1 MVLLGRLITILGV
14 YGTRVVGERPAEDAM
29 IRSVGMHDPA
39 SELLDKGDILL
50 AVGVSD
56 AGRAVELAAE
66 TGALAVVVR
75 TGKKADP
82 PRPAVD
88 LARRHGI
95 VLLVVD
101 PAVSWGQV
109 TGIVHGMVLE
119 GGETE
124 AGRGPKLGRAHV

>member
-39 SELLDKGDILL
+39 SELHDKGDSLL

-101 PAVSWGQV
+101 PAVSWGTAV
-109 TGIVHGMVLE
+109 GNVPHRGLVSGGID
-119 GGETE
+119 
-124 AGRGPKLGRAHV
+124 AHR